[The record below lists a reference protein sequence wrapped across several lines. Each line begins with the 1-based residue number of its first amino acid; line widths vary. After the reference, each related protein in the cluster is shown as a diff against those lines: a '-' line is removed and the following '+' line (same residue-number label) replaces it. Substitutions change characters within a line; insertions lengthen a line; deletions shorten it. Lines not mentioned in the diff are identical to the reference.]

1 MPEREMDLE
10 ECETVKR
17 EQSKLRILEWICDL
31 PEAEQQGQTKQEVG
45 LFGAEILQ
53 KRNHSLDG

>member
-10 ECETVKR
+10 ECETVER
-17 EQSKLRILEWICDL
+17 EQSKLRILEWIYDL

-45 LFGAEILQ
+45 LFAAEILQ
-53 KRNHSLDG
+53 KRNHSLAG